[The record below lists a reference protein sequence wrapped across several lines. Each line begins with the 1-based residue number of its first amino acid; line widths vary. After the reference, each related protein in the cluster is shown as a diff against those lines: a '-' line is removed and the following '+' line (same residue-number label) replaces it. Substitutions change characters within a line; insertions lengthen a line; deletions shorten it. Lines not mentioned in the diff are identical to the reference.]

1 MIWLHIPGFTSSN
14 GGPRWGDCTL
24 LRSNKDG
31 KQYDVVID
39 IYCAQG
45 KALAINRLKE
55 LGVKE
60 PYLYISHAHGDHDEF
75 IDLINDSYFAPRG
88 LFCYDPESLSSGL
101 INDEVK
107 GDYNYLKKVIKAAKD
122 KGIPVKYLKH
132 GDKCVHGEIEFYVYR
147 EQPKFTGNGNDPH
160 GWAFVND
167 GSLAFWFPALK
178 YWTSG
183 DGPDRIYDLCKK
195 VGAKPAFFK
204 IPHHGNACT
213 ASQANGL
220 KADGA
225 LYCWDNDYSTNITD
239 FLSYGR
245 RRCIEAGI
253 KFFSIHGD
261 INAVFYGGKCVIYK
275 GGKYYEYKCP
285 YKGKTELKMT
295 TAAVVKGVLADKY
308 GSSETRVTNLIH
320 AGYYPNNTQ
329 RKVNAILELEQAI
342 KKGNKYTYDEVCKK
356 IGKSFIPVLNGRLPS
371 DKKVTAESA
380 AAGPGDLRDMKEL
393 FGIDVGY
400 SQGRIDWDKVANE
413 IDFAIIELGYG
424 QDRLNQDDSQFTRN
438 CAECERLGIPYGIY
452 LYSYA
457 QNTTAALGEGNHA
470 LRRAKGKQL
479 SLPIYYD
486 IEEKNIA
493 HAAAGNIGPFATK
506 IEGAGYWCGLY
517 SYESYYN
524 ANLRGVNRFTKWIAK
539 YNSNNGKQGTKPNV
553 PGVVIWQYSSKGKV
567 NGINGHVDVNV
578 MYGYDLITKITGKD
592 YVQAARDV
600 WAGKYKN
607 RDAELEAQ
615 GFDPRIVQ
623 HFVNRMKR

>member
-1 MIWLHIPGFTSSN
+1 MIWLHIPGFTSSA
-14 GGPRWGDCTL
+14 GGPRWGDCAL
-24 LRSNKDG
+24 LRNKFSG
-31 KQYDVVID
+31 KLYDVLID
-39 IYCAQG
+39 IYTAQG
-45 KALAINRLKE
+45 QRLAINRLKE

-60 PYLYISHAHGDHDEF
+60 PYIYISHAHGDHDEF

-88 LFCYDPESLSSGL
+88 LFCYGPDTLSSGL
-101 INDEVK
+101 GNGEVK
-107 GDYNYLKKVIKAAKD
+107 GDYNYLKKVIKAAKA
-122 KGIPVKYLKH
+122 KGIPVKYLKD

-167 GSLAFWFPALK
+167 GSLCFWFPALK

-213 ASQANGL
+213 QSQAYGL
-220 KADGA
+220 KADGS
-225 LYCWDNDYSTNITD
+225 LYCWDNDYSTSITD

-253 KFFSIHGD
+253 KFFNIHGD

-275 GGKYYEYKCP
+275 GGKYYEYKCR

-295 TAAVVKGVLADKY
+295 TAAVVKNVLADKY
-308 GSSETRVTNLIH
+308 GSSELRVTRLIH

-329 RKVNAILELEQAI
+329 RKVNAILDLEQAI
-342 KKGNKYTYDEVCKK
+342 KKGKRYTYEEVRKL
-356 IGKSFIPVLNGRLPS
+356 IGKSFIPVLNGRLPA
-371 DKKVTAESA
+371 DKRITEDQAPTTA
-380 AAGPGDLRDMKEL
+380 PDLRDMREL
-393 FGIDVGY
+393 FGVDVGY
-400 SQGRIDWDKVANE
+400 SQGKIDWDKAAKE

-424 QDRLNQDDSQFTRN
+424 QDRTNQDDSQFARN

-457 QNTTAALGEGNHA
+457 KNTTAAAGEADHA
-470 LRRAKGKQL
+470 LRQAKGKQL

-486 IEEKNIA
+486 LEDKTIA
-493 HAAAGNIGPFATK
+493 HAAAGNMGVFGSK
-506 IEGAGYWCGLY
+506 IERAGYWCGLY
-517 SYESYYN
+517 SGEYFYN
-524 ANLRGVNRFTKWIAK
+524 TNLRGINRFTKWIAR
-539 YNSNNGKQGTKPNV
+539 YNSNNGKPGAKPNV
-553 PGVVIWQYSSKGKV
+553 QDVVIWQYSSKGRV
-567 NGINGHVDVNV
+567 SGINGNVDVNI
-578 MYGYDLITKITGKD
+578 MYGYYLITKITGKD

-600 WAGKYKN
+600 WAGKRKAADYKALGY
-607 RDAELEAQ
+607 DV
-615 GFDPRIVQ
+615 RIVQ